1 MRLQSNSDKL
11 QNQFIHLQHSDWLEK
26 QRVAG
31 AALSEVMSL
40 LKQLVSDK
48 TTMSLKEID
57 RFVDDEVTKRKCY
70 PTFKNFK
77 GFPGA
82 ICLSVNK
89 QLVHGIP
96 SDVQLKDGDLISFD
110 FGCTFE
116 GAIADSA
123 VTVIY
128 GDPAKKEHVRLIET
142 TRDCLYNSIKAI
154 AVGKPLGVIGNAI
167 YRTAKQAGFNV
178 ITKFGGHGISWNK
191 PHADIFVPNR
201 ALPEEGIHIQ
211 PGLTIAIEPLLVPG
225 NCSGNTRIDDDG
237 WTVCTDDIGCHH
249 EHSIFVHNDR
259 VEIITWREDEANFI
273 PRELYFD
280 KRAA

>member
-1 MRLQSNSDKL
+1 MRLQNNSDKL
-11 QNQFIHLQHSDWLEK
+11 QNQFIHLHHEDWLEK

-31 AALSEVMSL
+31 QALAEVMQIL
-40 LKQLVSDK
+40 QQLVADK
-48 TTMSLKEID
+48 TTMSLAEID
-57 RFVDDEVTKRKCY
+57 SLVDDEISKRKCY

-82 ICLSVNK
+82 ICISVNK

-96 SDVQLKDGDLISFD
+96 SDTKLQDGDVVSFD

-123 VTVIY
+123 ITLIY
-128 GDPAKKEHVRLIET
+128 GEPLKKEHTRLIET
-142 TRDCLYNSIKAI
+142 TRDCLYNSIKAM

-178 ITKFGGHGISWNK
+178 ITKFGGHGIDWNK
-191 PHADIFVPNR
+191 PHADVFVPNR
-201 ALPEEGIHIQ
+201 ASPEEGIRIQ

-225 NCSGNTRIDDDG
+225 NCTGNTRIDDDG
-237 WTVCTDDIGCHH
+237 WTVCTEDVGAHH
-249 EHSIFVHNDR
+249 EHSLYVHKDH
-259 VEIITWREDEANFI
+259 VEIITWREDEAAHI
-273 PRELYFD
+273 DRKVYF
-280 KRAA
+280 